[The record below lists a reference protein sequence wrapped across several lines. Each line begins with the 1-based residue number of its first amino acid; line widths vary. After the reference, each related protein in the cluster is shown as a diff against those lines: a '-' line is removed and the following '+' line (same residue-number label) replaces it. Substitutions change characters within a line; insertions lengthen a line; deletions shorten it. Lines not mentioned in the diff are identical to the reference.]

1 MLADVANVGHQMR
14 RREFIALL
22 GGAATTSLAW
32 PRVTRAQQRGKKI
45 PRIGIIDDAPIW
57 NHFREALRQGGFID
71 GQTIAYEYRAA
82 GGRPEQ
88 LATAAAELAGLPV
101 DLIATFGTPASRAA
115 KAATSTIPIVA
126 ISVGDPIRAGL
137 VQSFARPG
145 GNVTGNTILGPD
157 LSPKRLQLIK
167 EVVPT
172 VARVG
177 FLWNPDNVS
186 NASMLDE
193 LRPAAR
199 ALGMVL
205 IDVTASSAGDFDPA
219 LATILKERID
229 AILMTN
235 DPFQQ
240 QHVRKVVDFAIEH
253 RLPGIFQTRENVV
266 AGGLMSYGASFTEL
280 FRNGAAYA
288 LKILQGTRPEDL
300 PVLQP
305 ERFELVINMKTAKAI
320 GLTITE
326 AFLLRCDE
334 VVE

>member
-1 MLADVANVGHQMR
+1 MR

-22 GGAATTSLAW
+22 GGTAAASLVW
-32 PRVTRAQQRGKKI
+32 PRATRAQQRGKKI

-57 NHFREALRQGGFID
+57 QHFREALRQAGFVE
-71 GQTIAYEYRAA
+71 GQSIAYEYRTAA
-82 GGRPEQ
+82 GDPAR
-88 LATAAAELAGLPV
+88 LATAATELAALPV

-126 ISVGDPIRAGL
+126 ISVGDPIRAEL

-172 VARVG
+172 VARIA
-177 FLWNPDNVS
+177 FLWNPDNAS
-186 NASMLDE
+186 NAAMLDE

-199 ALGMVL
+199 ALGL
-205 IDVTASSAGDFDPA
+205 SLTDVPARRVDDFDPA
-219 LATILKERID
+219 FTAMLKARSD
-229 AILMTN
+229 AMLMTN

-240 QHVRKVVDFAIEH
+240 QHVRKVIDFTLAH
-253 RLPGIFQTRENVV
+253 RLPGIFQTRENVA
-266 AGGLMSYGASFTEL
+266 AGGLMSYGASFSEL

-305 ERFELVINMKTAKAI
+305 ERFELVINVKTARAI
-320 GLTITE
+320 GLHITE
-326 AFLLRCDE
+326 SFLLRCDE
-334 VVE
+334 VIE

>member
-1 MLADVANVGHQMR
+1 MR

-22 GGAATTSLAW
+22 GGAATTPFAW
-32 PRVTRAQQRGKKI
+32 PRVTRAQQRGTKV

-57 NHFREALRQGGFID
+57 QHFREALRQAGFVD
-71 GQTIAYEYRAA
+71 GQTIAYEYRTAA
-82 GGRPEQ
+82 GDPAR
-88 LATAAAELAGLPV
+88 LAAAASELAAVPV

-137 VQSFARPG
+137 VQSYARPG

-172 VARVG
+172 VAHVA
-177 FLWNPDNVS
+177 FLWNPDNAS
-186 NASMLDE
+186 NAAMLDE

-205 IDVTASSAGDFDPA
+205 TDVPARSAGDFDPA
-219 LATILKERID
+219 FAAMLNARID

-240 QHVRKVVDFAIEH
+240 QYVRKVIDFAIAH
-253 RLPGIFQTRENVV
+253 RLPSIFQTRENVV
-266 AGGLMSYGASFTEL
+266 AGGLMSYGASFSEL
-280 FRNGAAYA
+280 FRNGGAYA

-305 ERFELVINMKTAKAI
+305 ERFELVINLKTAKAI

>member
-1 MLADVANVGHQMR
+1 MR

-22 GGAATTSLAW
+22 GGAATTPLAW
-32 PRVTRAQQRGKKI
+32 PRVMRAQQRGRKI

-88 LATAAAELAGLPV
+88 LAAAAAELAGLPV

-137 VQSFARPG
+137 IESFARPG

-186 NASMLDE
+186 NAAMLDE

-205 IDVTASSAGDFDPA
+205 IDVTARSADDFDPA
-219 LATILKERID
+219 LAAILKERID

-240 QHVRKVVDFAIEH
+240 QHVRKVIDFALAH
-253 RLPGIFQTRENVV
+253 RLPSIFQTRENVV
-266 AGGLMSYGASFTEL
+266 AGGLMSYGASFSEL
-280 FRNGAAYA
+280 FRNGGAYA

-305 ERFELVINMKTAKAI
+305 ERFELVINLKTAKAI
-320 GLTITE
+320 GLKITE

-334 VVE
+334 VIE

>member
-1 MLADVANVGHQMR
+1 MR

-22 GGAATTSLAW
+22 GGAATAPLTW

-88 LATAAAELAGLPV
+88 LAAAAAELAGLPV

-137 VQSFARPG
+137 IESFARPG

-186 NASMLDE
+186 NAAMLDE

-205 IDVTASSAGDFDPA
+205 IDVTARSADDFDPA
-219 LATILKERID
+219 LAAILKERID

-240 QHVRKVVDFAIEH
+240 QHVRKVIDFAIAH
-253 RLPGIFQTRENVV
+253 RLPSIFQTRENVV
-266 AGGLMSYGASFTEL
+266 AGGLMSYGASFSEL
-280 FRNGAAYA
+280 FRNGGAYA

-305 ERFELVINMKTAKAI
+305 ERFELVINLKTAKAI
-320 GLTITE
+320 GLKITE

-334 VVE
+334 VIE